1 VPIAITDDHR
11 ELARVVN
18 TFLSD
23 HRALAEAREQLEGDE
38 ALPSF
43 WKEVADLGWL
53 GLHVPEA
60 HGGSGYTLAETA
72 VVAEALGRVLAP
84 GPFLATLWASAAL
97 TRLGDGPAQ
106 ELLGGL
112 ADGSQIGAVGVGAP
126 VTISDDAV
134 SGSVGPVLGAGL
146 ASVLLLVSGD
156 DVVVVRTG
164 DPGVLVTPV
173 ANLDP
178 TSRSALVHVENAE
191 PVTVLRGAGSQAVA
205 IGRTLAAAEAAG
217 GAQACVDAAAE
228 YAKVREQFGR
238 VIGTFQAVKHHAAN
252 MLVASELAT
261 AAAWDAARADHLGQ
275 QFELAAAVAA
285 SQALPAFVTCAQLN
299 IQLHGGIGY
308 TWEHDAHLYLRR
320 AGARAAMFGPL
331 GSARADVTRL
341 AAGGVRR
348 DYRVNLPPEADEI
361 RAHVRAFLDEL
372 RATPEDHRVATLLD
386 HGYVN
391 PHWPRPW
398 GRAAGAVEQ
407 LVIDEEFADAGVERP
422 QYGIGGWIIQTLTQH
437 GNPDQIQRWIRP
449 SLEGE
454 YVWCQLFSEPDAG
467 SDAAGVRTRG
477 TRVDGGWLVNGQK
490 IWTSGAQFCNRGWAT
505 VRTDP
510 DAPKHAGITMMVIDM
525 TAPEVDVRPLREA
538 SGGALFNEVFFNDY
552 FVPDDDVV
560 GEVNNGWRAARATLG
575 NERVSIGGGM
585 VTIAS
590 GVDLLETVRSR
601 PDDRSIEEQ
610 VGTLLAEGQSLS
622 LLNLR
627 TAERAIAGG
636 EPGPEGN
643 VAKLLQGEHAQRIAD
658 FGLAVAGPSGVLL
671 EDFQSVGSALI
682 YTRCLT
688 IAGGTS
694 EIVRSQIGER
704 ILGLPRDPLIV

>member
-1 VPIAITDDHR
+1 VPLAITDDHR
-11 ELARVVN
+11 
-18 TFLSD
+18 
-23 HRALAEAREQLEGDE
+23 ALASVVDAFLADHDALAAARAQLEAPE

-43 WKEVADLGWL
+43 WKAFADLGWL
-53 GLHVPEA
+53 GLHVAEA
-60 HGGSGYTLAETA
+60 DGGSGFSFAELAI
-72 VVAEALGRVLAP
+72 VVEALGRVVAP
-84 GPFLATLWASAAL
+84 GPFLPTVWASAVLVGAGDEARGAL
-97 TRLGDGPAQ
+97 LP
-106 ELLGGL
+106 GL
-112 ADGSQIGAVGVGAP
+112 VDGSEIGAVARTGSATLSEGIVHGDAGA
-126 VTISDDAV
+126 
-134 SGSVGPVLGAGL
+134 VLGAGL
-146 ASVLLLVSGD
+146 ATLLVVIAGN
-156 DVVVVRTG
+156 DVAVVRT
-164 DPGVLVTPV
+164 DARGVEV
-173 ANLDP
+173 AEATNLDP
-178 TSRSALVHVENAE
+178 TRRAGRVRLERAETVAVIPDGATHALA
-191 PVTVLRGAGSQAVA
+191 L
-205 IGRTLAAAEAAG
+205 GRALAAAEAAG
-217 GAQACVDAAAE
+217 GAAACVEASAE
-228 YAKVREQFGR
+228 YAKVRQQFGR

-261 AAAWDAARADHLGQ
+261 AAAWDASRAESLGV
-275 QFELAAAVAA
+275 QFEFAAAIAA
-285 SQALPAFVTCAQLN
+285 AQALPAFVTCAQLN

-320 AGARAAMFGPL
+320 AGALAALFGPS
-331 GSARADVTRL
+331 GDVRADVTRL
-341 AAGGVRR
+341 ADAGVRR
-348 DYRVNLPPEADEI
+348 DYRVSLPPEAEQH
-361 RAHVRAFLDEL
+361 RREVRAFLDEL
-372 RATPEDHRVATLLD
+372 RRMPDDQRVAAMLD

-407 LVIDEEFADAGVERP
+407 LVIDEEFEHADVQRP
-422 QYGIGGWIIQTLTQH
+422 NYGIGGWIIQTLTQH
-437 GNPDQIQRWIRP
+437 ASADQIERWIRP

-467 SDAAGVRTRG
+467 SDAAGIRTRG

-525 TAPEVDVRPLREA
+525 TAPEVEVRPLREA

-560 GEVNNGWRAARATLG
+560 GEVNQGWRAARATLG

-585 VTIAS
+585 ATTGM
-590 GVDLLETVRSR
+590 GVDLLAVARAHAG
-601 PDDRSIEEQ
+601 DRAIEEE
-610 VGTLLAEGQSLS
+610 VGRLLTEGQSMS

-627 TAERAIAGG
+627 TAERAVVGG

-643 VAKLLQGEHAQRIAD
+643 VAKLMQGENAQRMAD
-658 FGLAVAGPSGVLL
+658 FGLATAGPDGAFV
-671 EDFQSVGSALI
+671 DDANSVGSALI

-694 EIVRSQIGER
+694 EIVRNQIGER
-704 ILGLPRDPLIV
+704 ILGLPRDPLVN